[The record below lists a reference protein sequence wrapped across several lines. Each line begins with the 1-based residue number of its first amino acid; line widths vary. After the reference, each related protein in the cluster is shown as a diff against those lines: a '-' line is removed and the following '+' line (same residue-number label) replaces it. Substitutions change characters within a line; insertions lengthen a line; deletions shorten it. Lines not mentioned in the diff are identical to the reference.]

1 MTIKEIRAAMG
12 LTQKA
17 FAAKY
22 GVSLRT
28 VESWEQGQRKCPEII
43 KMFLMKEL
51 AESAKE

>member
-1 MTIKEIRAAMG
+1 MTIKEIRSAMG
-12 LTQKA
+12 LTQRA
-17 FAAKY
+17 FAKKY
-22 GVSLRT
+22 EISLRA